1 MKGMGEELGGQQEE
15 GRDTKR
21 FKERNKEG
29 EGRVYKGI
37 FFKHIM
43 LVHQKVTA
51 RPHDV
56 LR

>member
-37 FFKHIM
+37 FFLETYNAPAPESHG
-43 LVHQKVTA
+43 
-51 RPHDV
+51 
-56 LR
+56 